1 MPFVQISLLRGKSQ
15 GYLAGVSAAV
25 HRALVEEFGMLEGDL
40 FQLIG
45 QHEPGEMIFSRE
57 FRGGPRSDD
66 FMVVRITDGIDRGD
80 DAKQRFY
87 KTLVALLEKGPGVR
101 GEDVFVMI
109 YVMPPVNFSFASGVP
124 VTEVVAAEATART
137 ASALAQVRSHTI

>member
-15 GYLAGVSAAV
+15 DYLAGVSAAV
-25 HRALVEEFGMLEGDL
+25 HRALVEEFGMLEADM
-40 FQLIG
+40 FQLFN

-66 FMVVRITDGIDRGD
+66 FMVIRITDGIDRGD
-80 DAKQRFY
+80 EAKERFY
-87 KTLVALLEKGPGVR
+87 KTLVALLGKEPGVR

-109 YVMPPVNFSFASGVP
+109 YVTPPVNFSFAGGVP
-124 VTEVVAAEATART
+124 VTEVVAAEAARGV
-137 ASALAQVRSHTI
+137 SI